1 MNFALA
7 IVIYFI
13 AFLILLYYFSK
24 TGMGLFSALTLTSLL
39 AGILLLFLIP
49 PSEIDHQINLY
60 MSDKKHKKTDDWV
73 VIIYLVVM
81 TLTLLLVTTYVIGKS
96 FEDRE
101 RRLKLYG
108 DDYLCDFNH
117 YMKFW

>member
-7 IVIYFI
+7 IVIYLI
-13 AFLILLYYFSK
+13 AFLILLYYLSK

-39 AGILLLFLIP
+39 TGILLLFLIP
-49 PSEIDHQINLY
+49 PSEIDHQIDLY
-60 MSDKKHKKTDDWV
+60 MSDKKHKKADDWV
-73 VIIYLVVM
+73 VIIYLVIM
-81 TLTLLLVTTYVIGKS
+81 TLTILLVTTYVIGKA